1 MTIWDMRKSNTFT
14 HNHNYLMGT
23 TTFKV
28 HPITPR
34 SPKNTL
40 ATIFKSILILFAF
53 DFLCI
58 FFFLSMYSWILST
71 ILLALFRAKF
81 ACILAISNPVFRW
94 ESCKGSKWESVKKCS
109 RLYKDT
115 ETHGWIRGW
124 LATGS
129 LQSWHTCRVCGGAE
143 ESCQL
148 LHYRTKVLG

>member
-1 MTIWDMRKSNTFT
+1 MRKSNTFT

-94 ESCKGSKWESVKKCS
+94 ESCKGNEWESLKKCS
-109 RLYKDT
+109 RLCKDAET
-115 ETHGWIRGW
+115 RGWTHGDSR
-124 LATGS
+124 LAS
-129 LQSWHTCRVCGGAE
+129 RQSWHTHEACKGAE

-148 LHYRTKVLG
+148 LHYRTKVPGWSGR